1 MCGIAGIIDFENK
14 LQLDETILRQMAKPL
29 TFRGPDQEGYSFQ
42 NTPGFSFGLAHK
54 RLSILDLSDAGKQPM
69 WNTEKDCIIA
79 FNGEIYNFPVL
90 KMRLEKEGASFKSSS
105 DTEVLLVAYQRWG
118 IDQMLKEI
126 EGMFA
131 FTLIDLTKQLVF
143 IARDRFGEK
152 PLYYHSKGLFLAFSS
167 DIRSFQAIGISRE
180 INVHALGYFFSEMT
194 TPIDSSIYSEIKKL
208 PPATYIQVSN
218 KGIKLSEYW
227 NLNYKQK
234 TTLSLEETVNHAEL
248 LLEKAVQKTLLSDV
262 PVGCFLSGGLDSSLV
277 SLYAAKH
284 YSTQLKT
291 FSVGFEYES
300 FNELP
305 YARAIS
311 KQIGSEHNEIILNPD
326 DLSIVDAL
334 LKEYG
339 EPFADSSAI
348 PTYYVSK
355 FAGKDVKVALGGD
368 GGDEVF
374 AGYRTYNQGLRM
386 QEWFNKRFL
395 AVPLT
400 VLKNLTNST
409 KASYLAGVM
418 KKDPVTLA
426 GALYRNMGFSQQDLK
441 ELFND
446 KGFYEAPKREHEQAI
461 IQALGETNDVF
472 DTLLHASIKTRL
484 VNDYL
489 VKTDRATMFNSLEL
503 RTPFLDKDLIEFSN
517 SLPYDSIMHQG
528 ENKYITKKIAEKHFS
543 KELIYREKQGF
554 GIPIGEWMKNVWR
567 KQFEEV
573 VFAQQQVIPLNYAF
587 IDKIWQEHL
596 RNEKDHS
603 HRLWIVYVFHKWIQN
618 EYLVP

>member
-1 MCGIAGIIDFENK
+1 M
-14 LQLDETILRQMAKPL
+14 
-29 TFRGPDQEGYSFQ
+29 
-42 NTPGFSFGLAHK
+42 
-54 RLSILDLSDAGKQPM
+54 
-69 WNTEKDCIIA
+69 
-79 FNGEIYNFPVL
+79 
-90 KMRLEKEGASFKSSS
+90 
-105 DTEVLLVAYQRWG
+105 
-118 IDQMLKEI
+118 
-126 EGMFA
+126 
-131 FTLIDLTKQLVF
+131 
-143 IARDRFGEK
+143 
-152 PLYYHSKGLFLAFSS
+152 
-167 DIRSFQAIGISRE
+167 
-180 INVHALGYFFSEMT
+180 
-194 TPIDSSIYSEIKKL
+194 
-208 PPATYIQVSN
+208 
-218 KGIKLSEYW
+218 
-227 NLNYKQK
+227 
-234 TTLSLEETVNHAEL
+234 SLEETVNHAEL

-400 VLKNLTNST
+400 VLKNLTHST

-461 IQALGETNDVF
+461 IKALGETNDVF

-543 KELIYREKQGF
+543 KELIY
-554 GIPIGEWMKNVWR
+554 
-567 KQFEEV
+567 
-573 VFAQQQVIPLNYAF
+573 
-587 IDKIWQEHL
+587 KIWQEHL